1 MWIQYREIFQPE
13 FWHIFNR
20 EVKLSA
26 SLKQK
31 STEIVLLSVGNMRRT
46 KSLVNFLAVLIS
58 SIGCG
63 LHNQEWKQLKTW
75 LIFPNAFYISFHIHF
90 TFFFFF
96 HDIGNDV
103 LNVTH
108 IFPSKIFR
116 ILFASGKNNFWQEE
130 M

>member
-1 MWIQYREIFQPE
+1 MNKWCCMWIQYREIFQPE

-90 TFFFFF
+90 TFFFFSWNRQWCF
-96 HDIGNDV
+96 KCYSY
-103 LNVTH
+103 
-108 IFPSKIFR
+108 FSF
-116 ILFASGKNNFWQEE
+116 KNFQNFVCIWKK
-130 M
+130 